1 MKARERIDKTQEGR
15 PMSYPLIKG
24 SICVLTWCVCHVGAC
39 GPGPQ
44 LQAVEHL
51 EAQGTELSDGH

>member
-1 MKARERIDKTQEGR
+1 
-15 PMSYPLIKG
+15 MSYPLIKG